1 MIEWLA
7 GLDRTLFYA
16 VNHGWASSVGDR
28 FFVYITLEKNYL
40 VPGLLLFAVLV
51 MKGGLKGRR
60 LVLSLLLSIL
70 VTDQLTSHVIK
81 PLVQRPRPCQVLSD
95 VRTPAGCGPAYSF
108 PSSHAANSAGL
119 MTLLALSYPV
129 WTPVAASIALAVGLS
144 RVYVGVHYPSDVL
157 GGFLLG
163 FLCALGIWRLKI
175 WAEIRWDEN
184 RKKSPRVR
192 KRK

>member
-7 GLDRTLFYA
+7 GLDRTLLYA
-16 VNHGWASSVGDR
+16 VNHGWACGLGDR
-28 FFVYITLEKNYL
+28 FFVYITLEKNYV
-40 VPGLLLFAVLV
+40 VPGLLLFAGLLF
-51 MKGGLKGRR
+51 KGGVKGRR
-60 LVLSLLLSIL
+60 LILALLLSIL

-81 PLVQRPRPCQVLSD
+81 PLVQRPRPCQALSD
-95 VRTPAGCGPAYSF
+95 VRTPAGCGPAFSF

-119 MTLLALSYPV
+119 MTLLSLSYPA
-129 WTPVAASIALAVGLS
+129 WTPVAAYVALAVGLS

-163 FLCALGIWRLKI
+163 FLCAIGIWRLKL
-175 WAEIRWDEN
+175 WAETRWAEK
-184 RKKSPRVR
+184 RKKPLRVR